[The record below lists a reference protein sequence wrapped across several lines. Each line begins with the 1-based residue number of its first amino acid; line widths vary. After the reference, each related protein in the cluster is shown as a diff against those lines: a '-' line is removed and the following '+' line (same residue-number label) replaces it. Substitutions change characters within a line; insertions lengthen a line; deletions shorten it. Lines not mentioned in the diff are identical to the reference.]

1 MRHIF
6 TSMIFYYGRRGPGR
20 QLFLTINNI
29 FPQHS
34 AMKTKVLIIGAG
46 PSGGMAAYRLASK
59 GFRDFLIVDRSDFP
73 RMKPCAGGISPA
85 SHRFL
90 KTMGLDHL
98 LAGLKPSARMKRLR
112 VIGPRG
118 QDIVVTS
125 NLKAVTINRRIFDA
139 AILDRARSLGATFVP
154 RFTVRSLLRDAEGRI
169 IGASDGSALIEAEV
183 TILATG
189 GHNKNFREEYLTDKR
204 PLRLI
209 YSRIGWWKD
218 FDIQEDTMEM
228 VFDRDYLPHY
238 GWVFPEGDGVVNIG
252 VCLYEDKLKGRNVTR
267 VFDDFIEK
275 YYAKRLEHA
284 TQIGRSLSYVINTSS
299 GVRDVYA
306 NRMLCAGEAGRMC
319 NPASAEGI
327 SYAMESGVLAADA
340 CLRAYERGSG
350 GKPEEKSLEYYETI
364 CRKAF
369 NFRLRRA
376 AVFSRLVDSPLLN
389 PMISIS
395 MSKFAQSIVSMIFE
409 DS

>member
-1 MRHIF
+1 
-6 TSMIFYYGRRGPGR
+6 
-20 QLFLTINNI
+20 
-29 FPQHS
+29 
-34 AMKTKVLIIGAG
+34 MKTKVLIIGAG
-46 PSGGMAAYRLASK
+46 PSGSMAAYRLASR
-59 GFRDFLIVDRSDFP
+59 GFRDFLVVDRSNFP

-90 KTMGLDHL
+90 KSMGLDRL
-98 LAGLKPSARMKRLR
+98 LSELKPSARMRRLR
-112 VIGPRG
+112 VIGPLG
-118 QDIVVTS
+118 QDIIVTS
-125 NLKAVTINRRIFDA
+125 SLKAMTINRRIFDA
-139 AILDRARSLGATFVP
+139 ALLDGARELGATFMP

-169 IGASDGSALIEAEV
+169 IGASDGSAQIESEV

-189 GHNKNFREEYLTDKR
+189 GHSKTFRDHYLTDRR
-204 PLRLI
+204 PLRPI
-209 YSRIGWWKD
+209 YSRIGWWRD
-218 FDIQEDTMEM
+218 FDFQEDTMEM
-228 VFDRDYLPHY
+228 VFDREFLPHY

-252 VCLYEDKLKGRNVTR
+252 VCLYEDKLKGRNVAR
-267 VFDDFIEK
+267 VFDDFLEK
-275 YYAKRLEHA
+275 YYAKRLERA
-284 TQIGRSLSYVINTSS
+284 AQIGKSLSYVINTSS
-299 GVRDVYA
+299 SVRNVYA

-350 GKPEEKSLEYYETI
+350 GRPDEKSLENYEAM

-395 MSKFAQSIVSMIFE
+395 MSMFAQRIVSMIFE
-409 DS
+409 DA

>member
-1 MRHIF
+1 
-6 TSMIFYYGRRGPGR
+6 
-20 QLFLTINNI
+20 
-29 FPQHS
+29 
-34 AMKTKVLIIGAG
+34 MKTKVLIIGAG
-46 PSGGMAAYRLASK
+46 PSGSMAAYRLASR

-90 KTMGLDHL
+90 KSMGLDHL
-98 LAGLKPSARMKRLR
+98 LVELKPSARMRRLR
-112 VIGPRG
+112 VIGPLG
-118 QDIVVTS
+118 QDVVVTS
-125 NLKAVTINRRIFDA
+125 GMKATTINRRIFDA
-139 AILDRARSLGATFVP
+139 AILDMARDLGATFMP
-154 RFTVRSLLRDAEGRI
+154 RFTVRSLLRGADGRI
-169 IGASDGSALIEAEV
+169 IGASDGSGQIEAEV

-189 GHNKNFREEYLTDKR
+189 GHNKIFRESYLTDKR
-204 PLRLI
+204 PLRLL
-209 YSRIGWWKD
+209 YSRIGWWRG
-218 FDIQEDTMEM
+218 FDLQEDTMEM
-228 VFDRDYLPHY
+228 VFDREYLPHY

-252 VCLYEDKLKGRNVTR
+252 VCLYEDKLRGRNVAR

-275 YYAKRLEHA
+275 YFAKRLKRA
-284 TQIGRSLSYVINTSS
+284 TQIGRSFSYVINTSS
-299 GVRDVYA
+299 SVKDVYA

-340 CLRAYERGSG
+340 CVRAYERGSG
-350 GKPEEKSLEYYETI
+350 GKPDEKSLERYEAM

-376 AVFSRLVDSPLLN
+376 AIFSRMVESPLLN

-395 MSKFAQSIVSMIFE
+395 GSKFAQSIVSMIFE
-409 DS
+409 DV